1 MQVES
6 PYGKN
11 ISIELKTIYGFESVE
26 SAVKF
31 IERHVKQNYQLLDI
45 SIETLHIAYGLAA
58 KIRTRDEIYYLKF
71 ASRSMHDNPEQLF
84 PWLDYARKQGIP
96 LPEIIP
102 SLNGSWYLSPLE
114 NVDSDYDVV
123 YLMRGVGGKPMH
135 QTSASLLRQY
145 AETMAHFHHI
155 GLEYPHP
162 ILGSDATWNS
172 KWKNRHNLWHKLKDS
187 TLISLDL
194 TTQAMQLIEETGL
207 QTLPKTILHGDFRW
221 CHVFFQDNTLSG
233 IIDVDQS
240 SQGERFIDLC
250 YGLVSSSFPEG
261 GSLLKFDELQYA
273 LSVYHECLPLSE
285 VDKSILRATFA
296 YAILETLSD
305 ICEFVLTRKSTVQGI
320 YSTQKLLQAVID
332 ISNEE
337 LVTNL

>member
-1 MQVES
+1 MC
-6 PYGKN
+6 
-11 ISIELKTIYGFESVE
+11 
-26 SAVKF
+26 
-31 IERHVKQNYQLLDI
+31 
-45 SIETLHIAYGLAA
+45 
-58 KIRTRDEIYYLKF
+58 
-71 ASRSMHDNPEQLF
+71 
-84 PWLDYARKQGIP
+84 
-96 LPEIIP
+96 
-102 SLNGSWYLSPLE
+102 
-114 NVDSDYDVV
+114 
-123 YLMRGVGGKPMH
+123 GVGGKPMH